1 MIYQPNASCRFPNSL
16 SQNCS
21 NRGFAP
27 GKEGSTHSH
36 NNGVIFPPLQDSL
49 CAGTHPIK
57 MTVETDGMDG
67 MQIAGGEKTTP
78 TRLSWWRRT
87 ALVPW
92 CSLSSAPHSAL
103 WGGAGSPRAGGR
115 REEGGSQ
122 EGREGG
128 DGDDRRNALCPMCH
142 SSLCGRNVC
151 VCAPVLRVCAHAE
164 QPCART
170 HAAVFSPD
178 SMRLLRSLISSRFV
192 RPAVSHLTP
201 PSLPPSQASGSDMAC
216 LPGTDWLQ
224 ILPTTCK
231 WVISTEGISRSGY

>member
-1 MIYQPNASCRFPNSL
+1 MKAHCSGSL
-16 SQNCS
+16 MQ
-21 NRGFAP
+21 
-27 GKEGSTHSH
+27 
-36 NNGVIFPPLQDSL
+36 SL
-49 CAGTHPIK
+49 LS
-57 MTVETDGMDG
+57 
-67 MQIAGGEKTTP
+67 P
-78 TRLSWWRRT
+78 TLSAVRRRRQ
-87 ALVPW
+87 
-92 CSLSSAPHSAL
+92 SAC
-103 WGGAGSPRAGGR
+103 W

-216 LPGTDWLQ
+216 LPGTD
-224 ILPTTCK
+224 
-231 WVISTEGISRSGY
+231 